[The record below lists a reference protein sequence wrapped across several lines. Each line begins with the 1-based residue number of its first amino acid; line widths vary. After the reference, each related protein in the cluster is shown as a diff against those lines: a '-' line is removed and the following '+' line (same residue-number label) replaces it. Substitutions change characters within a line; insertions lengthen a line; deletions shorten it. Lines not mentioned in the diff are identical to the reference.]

1 MFSPIKTT
9 KNIFEFGTK
18 GASYIGI
25 RKRECKMM
33 NKTRQNAI
41 KRIQNERNRKLAYD
55 MTIQFKD
62 MVKNDENVKKFFES
76 LKKG

>member
-1 MFSPIKTT
+1 
-9 KNIFEFGTK
+9 
-18 GASYIGI
+18 
-25 RKRECKMM
+25 MM

-41 KRIQNERNRKLAYD
+41 KRIQNERNRNAAYD

-76 LKKG
+76 LKKPC